1 MSDHNML
8 NEMPGGAL
16 DNKKT
21 FVSHLFNFNPEGKA
35 EFLNVVQYGALGL
48 LPVLLLNKLI
58 HNYIPEANEEKSSLE
73 LLVEILLQ
81 LIVMLCGIILIHRG
95 ITYLP
100 TYSGYLYEGFN
111 LTSVLL
117 AFLVIILSLQTKI
130 GLKVN
135 ILYDR
140 VIDIWNGTGEKEED
154 KKKEGITGSSLLGQ
168 HRPSQADHLAENAGL
183 SMFPPQPIVTSKETT
198 NYDHMLGGQTQ
209 NNTAAAAFDDG
220 PMAAN
225 SLVGGAFGSAF

>member
-1 MSDHNML
+1 MSDHNVL

-16 DNKKT
+16 DSKKT

-95 ITYLP
+95 ITYVP

-130 GLKVN
+130 GLKIN

-140 VIDIWNGTGEKEED
+140 VIDIWNGTSGEKEDD

-168 HRPSQADHLAENAGL
+168 HRPSQADHLAENTGL
-183 SMFPPQPIVTSKETT
+183 SMFPPQPVVTSKETT

-209 NNTAAAAFDDG
+209 NNTAPAFDDG